1 MILWRI
7 TTFIGIYQPQIS
19 PILLYVRCK
28 SGVHFILRCFRDAK
42 SLIRNFLVQTRWRSG
57 LCVCSD
63 IEASGLIQW

>member
-7 TTFIGIYQPQIS
+7 TTFIGIYQPQIF

-42 SLIRNFLVQTRWRSG
+42 SVIRNFLVHLVHVAQWV
-57 LCVCSD
+57 VC
-63 IEASGLIQW
+63 LL

>member
-28 SGVHFILRCFRDAK
+28 FGVHFILRCFRDAK
-42 SLIRNFLVQTRWRSG
+42 SLITSSYRLGGAVGS
-57 LCVCSD
+57 VS
-63 IEASGLIQW
+63 ALISRHWV

>member
-1 MILWRI
+1 MILWII

-42 SLIRNFLVQTRWRSG
+42 RCFRDAKSLIRNFLVQTRWRSG
-57 LCVCSD
+57 
-63 IEASGLIQW
+63 